1 MKRRSDVAESTGFEN
16 RGVGFIQVST
26 YFMGV
31 RAIGALLCF
40 ARKDETLYFSV
51 CKVDAYDRLR

>member
-1 MKRRSDVAESTGFEN
+1 
-16 RGVGFIQVST
+16 
-26 YFMGV
+26 MGV

-51 CKVDAYDRLR
+51 CKVDADDRLR